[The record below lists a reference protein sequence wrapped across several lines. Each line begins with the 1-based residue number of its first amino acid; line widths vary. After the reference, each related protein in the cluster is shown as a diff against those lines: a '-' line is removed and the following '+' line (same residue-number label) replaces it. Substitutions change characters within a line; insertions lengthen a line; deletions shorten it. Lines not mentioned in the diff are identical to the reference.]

1 VARSLRL
8 EARLSLAVGCT
19 LALTLA
25 AVGLGV
31 LVRVH
36 GETAGVQRA
45 ALEREAVLGAAALQ
59 AGARALPPGEPKV
72 ALFVGGRRVGA
83 PLPVP
88 SPLAVAHAGD
98 AAFRRW
104 SSLGGRLVLE
114 RGVQVGGVAG
124 VLEAASAVPGQ
135 EERAL
140 YRIEAEALVPI
151 LLGLLGGAMVL
162 FAHAARRHRAR
173 LLAIA
178 DVAGRIGEGDLAA
191 RLNERGSDELAQVA
205 ASVDGLAG
213 RLAQLEDVRHR
224 SIARI
229 SHDLR
234 SPLTVI
240 KTYAHAL
247 RRGDPGP
254 AQLERLAVIDDE
266 VDRVTDL
273 VDDLLAFARL
283 RASALLVQP
292 EPVDL
297 AALVRG
303 VVERRAAMAEE
314 RGVRLR
320 CFVPDEPVPRMLD
333 ASRIGQVV
341 ANLVENA
348 LVHAHA
354 RTVEV
359 VLEYDGDH
367 DYIVVCD
374 DGRGLQDAELP
385 YLFDPFYHG
394 AGSATGA
401 GLGLAIARE
410 LTEAHGGM
418 VEAENNPGR
427 GARFIVHLPVA
438 TVDDAQ
444 EVPEC

>member
-1 VARSLRL
+1 VPRSLRL
-8 EARLSLAVGCT
+8 EARLSLAVGCA
-19 LALTLA
+19 LVLTLA

-36 GETAGVQRA
+36 GETSTGQRA
-45 ALEREAVLGAAALQ
+45 ALEREAALGAAALQ

-72 ALFVGGRRVGA
+72 ALFVDGRRLGA
-83 PLPVP
+83 PLPLP
-88 SPLAVAHAGD
+88 SPVVLAHAGD

-114 RGVQVGGVAG
+114 RGIHVGGVAG
-124 VLEAASAVPGQ
+124 VLEAASTVPRQQ
-135 EERAL
+135 EQAL
-140 YRIEAEALVPI
+140 YRIEAEALIPI
-151 LLGLLGGAMVL
+151 LLGLLGGAMLL
-162 FAHAARRHRAR
+162 FAHAARRHRTR

-178 DVAGRIGEGDLAA
+178 DVAGRIGEGDLGA
-191 RLNERGSDELAQVA
+191 RLNQRGSDELAQVA

-266 VDRVTDL
+266 VDRVTGL

-297 AALVRG
+297 AALVG
-303 VVERRAAMAEE
+303 AVVERRAAIAEE
-314 RGVRLR
+314 RDVRLR
-320 CFVPDEPVPRMLD
+320 CVTPDGALPRLLD
-333 ASRIGQVV
+333 PSRMAQVV

-348 LVHAHA
+348 LAHA
-354 RTVEV
+354 DARAVEV
-359 VLEYDGDH
+359 AVERDGDE
-367 DYIVVCD
+367 DRIVVSD
-374 DGRGLQDAELP
+374 DGRGLQEAELP

-394 AGSATGA
+394 AGSAAGA

-410 LTEAHGGM
+410 LAEAHGGT
-418 VEAENNPGR
+418 VEAANNPGG
-427 GARFIVHLPVA
+427 GARFTVRLPPI
-438 TVDDAQ
+438 TVESSQ
-444 EVPEC
+444 VVPA